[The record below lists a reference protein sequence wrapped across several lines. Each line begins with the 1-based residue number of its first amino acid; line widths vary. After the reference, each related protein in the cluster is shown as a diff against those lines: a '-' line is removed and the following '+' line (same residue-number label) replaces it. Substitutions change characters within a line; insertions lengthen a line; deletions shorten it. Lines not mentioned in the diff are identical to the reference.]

1 MKKIALILVS
11 VFTLIVASCS
21 PPTLCECL
29 TAPGGDPSNDKPSG
43 CKDVIEG
50 RYGTT
55 TPSTEQMESDYYE
68 CKSNQ

>member
-11 VFTLIVASCS
+11 AITLIVASCGA
-21 PPTLCECL
+21 PTLCDCL
-29 TAPGGDPSNDKPSG
+29 TAPGGDPANDNPSG
-43 CKDVIEG
+43 CKKVFED

-55 TPSTEQMESDYYE
+55 SPSTEQMESDYYE

>member
-1 MKKIALILVS
+1 MKKFALILVS
-11 VFTLIVASCS
+11 TFTLIVASCS

-43 CKDVIEG
+43 CKDVIEE